1 MGRPYLE
8 LTSCR
13 AVDVAS
19 STTRLRADQYRHRSS
34 AGILPLWN
42 LQLRAHSQ
50 VLMKMILKKKRK
62 KEERKGVLFRRRLKD
77 YCRAI
82 YSRGKDLSL
91 IPETQRSASER
102 LHFT

>member
-1 MGRPYLE
+1 VE
-8 LTSCR
+8 
-13 AVDVAS
+13 S
-19 STTRLRADQYRHRSS
+19 STTGA
-34 AGILPLWN
+34 LPSFDEN
-42 LQLRAHSQ
+42 DSQ
-50 VLMKMILKKKRK
+50 KKRK